1 MQEEIIEE
9 IRKEKEKV
17 TKKYKQTSPEL
28 QFYEQ
33 FLKNKDFSN
42 PITYTN
48 IKIKDFIIAYVR
60 SQIKTYSFEELQKIA
75 SYLRTF
81 FDETSFEN
89 INHTRKTMYYL
100 ASPKVYPIIR
110 RFLEEKNITKRNYFL
125 YRLVE
130 KNDFDETMMN
140 GVETMVKQQDGKLM
154 EFVHEFA
161 KNNEI
166 WNDTLI
172 FAYGLKMISERKK
185 QLEIDLMIANNKIP
199 LTAFDKN
206 KIIIDTL
213 KKDFAIKKLE
223 SHCRKIIKY
232 YKIIKQKE
240 KNTQTAEKHII
251 DRYNRLINTIKR
263 TSNQEEITDYEKFI
277 SAIPNQELRIK
288 ILKYIYEH
296 NKIYYN
302 RLNQEYQ
309 SLSQNSILKYQ
320 RLLEKYYLSKYLD
333 SKKIAQHYTYN
344 DLKYLLENINNMT
357 ITNPQTIKKIILN
370 TSKEYINQINDL
382 IAEEILSKKTIAMH
396 PEILEQDK
404 NLVQNIKININNLE
418 TKNTDY
424 KIFSKDQYPLLITP
438 KTLSIN
444 LQTLKSYQLQ
454 ELLENAT
461 DYTFLETAD
470 LEEKINLVLELG
482 LEKALESD
490 LGLLSYEKSRLNRL
504 KILEQLN
511 IPVTND
517 QLRAVLNTDKFIVPT
532 NKIESYII
540 EKKLEDSTLQ
550 QLHISKEDIKETP
563 RTYIYQDIYFS
574 KNKVKKRKESLLSQ
588 GITPTISQM
597 LFPTRPILPS
607 KIETIKKLTK

>member
-161 KNNEI
+161 KNNEV

-185 QLEIDLMIANNKIP
+185 QLEIDLMLANNKIP

-277 SAIPNQELRIK
+277 SAIPKQELRIK

-296 NKIYYN
+296 NKVYYN

-461 DYTFLETAD
+461 DYTFLETAH

>member
-161 KNNEI
+161 KNNEV

-277 SAIPNQELRIK
+277 SAIPKQELRIK

-296 NKIYYN
+296 NKVYYN
-302 RLNQEYQ
+302 RLNQKYQ

>member
-161 KNNEI
+161 KNNEV

-185 QLEIDLMIANNKIP
+185 QLEIDLMLANNKIP

-277 SAIPNQELRIK
+277 SAIPKQELRIK

-296 NKIYYN
+296 NKVYYN

>member
-344 DLKYLLENINNMT
+344 DLKYLLENIDNMT

>member
-161 KNNEI
+161 KNNEV

-277 SAIPNQELRIK
+277 SAIPKQELRIK

-296 NKIYYN
+296 NKVYYN

-461 DYTFLETAD
+461 DYTFLETAH

>member
-161 KNNEI
+161 KNNEV

-277 SAIPNQELRIK
+277 SAIPKQELRIK

-296 NKIYYN
+296 NKVYYN

-490 LGLLSYEKSRLNRL
+490 LGLLSYEKNRLNRL

>member
-161 KNNEI
+161 KNNEV

-277 SAIPNQELRIK
+277 SAIPKQELRIK

-296 NKIYYN
+296 NKVYYN

-382 IAEEILSKKTIAMH
+382 IAEEILSKKTIVMH

>member
-161 KNNEI
+161 KNNEV

-240 KNTQTAEKHII
+240 KTP
-251 DRYNRLINTIKR
+251 RLPK
-263 TSNQEEITDYEKFI
+263 
-277 SAIPNQELRIK
+277 
-288 ILKYIYEH
+288 
-296 NKIYYN
+296 
-302 RLNQEYQ
+302 
-309 SLSQNSILKYQ
+309 
-320 RLLEKYYLSKYLD
+320 
-333 SKKIAQHYTYN
+333 
-344 DLKYLLENINNMT
+344 NI
-357 ITNPQTIKKIILN
+357 
-370 TSKEYINQINDL
+370 
-382 IAEEILSKKTIAMH
+382 
-396 PEILEQDK
+396 
-404 NLVQNIKININNLE
+404 
-418 TKNTDY
+418 
-424 KIFSKDQYPLLITP
+424 LLI
-438 KTLSIN
+438 
-444 LQTLKSYQLQ
+444 
-454 ELLENAT
+454 
-461 DYTFLETAD
+461 
-470 LEEKINLVLELG
+470 
-482 LEKALESD
+482 
-490 LGLLSYEKSRLNRL
+490 
-504 KILEQLN
+504 
-511 IPVTND
+511 
-517 QLRAVLNTDKFIVPT
+517 
-532 NKIESYII
+532 
-540 EKKLEDSTLQ
+540 
-550 QLHISKEDIKETP
+550 DIT
-563 RTYIYQDIYFS
+563 
-574 KNKVKKRKESLLSQ
+574 
-588 GITPTISQM
+588 G
-597 LFPTRPILPS
+597 
-607 KIETIKKLTK
+607 

>member
-9 IRKEKEKV
+9 IEKEKEKV

-161 KNNEI
+161 KNNEV

-185 QLEIDLMIANNKIP
+185 QLEIDLMLANNKIP

-277 SAIPNQELRIK
+277 SAIPKQELRIK

-296 NKIYYN
+296 NKVYYN

-404 NLVQNIKININNLE
+404 NLVQNIKININNHE

-550 QLHISKEDIKETP
+550 QIHISKEDIKETP

>member
-161 KNNEI
+161 KNNEV

-277 SAIPNQELRIK
+277 SAIPKQELRIK

-296 NKIYYN
+296 NKVYYN

-597 LFPTRPILPS
+597 LFTTRPILPS

>member
-161 KNNEI
+161 KNNEV

-185 QLEIDLMIANNKIP
+185 QLEIDLMLANNKIP

-277 SAIPNQELRIK
+277 SAIPKQELRIK

-296 NKIYYN
+296 NKVYYN

-490 LGLLSYEKSRLNRL
+490 LGLLSYEKNRLNRL

>member
-161 KNNEI
+161 KNNEV

-277 SAIPNQELRIK
+277 SAIPKQELRIK

-296 NKIYYN
+296 NKVYYN